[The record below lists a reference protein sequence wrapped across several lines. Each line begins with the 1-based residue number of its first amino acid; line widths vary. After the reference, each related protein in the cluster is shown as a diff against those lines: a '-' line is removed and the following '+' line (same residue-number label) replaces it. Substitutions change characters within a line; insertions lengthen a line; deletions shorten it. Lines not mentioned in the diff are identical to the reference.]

1 MEFLK
6 LLQTEVSLDLRR
18 MVAMSIIAGL
28 SNAAVLALI
37 NIAANRRDTA
47 DGWRLALMF
56 VIVVAAYSVSQ
67 RFVMVRSAREVER
80 IAHRIRGR
88 LIEGLRRCELRD
100 VERIG
105 RARILTAMSTDIQ
118 TVAQSGNILGLV
130 GQLAVLLVFA
140 AVYLFVLSPMALVL
154 FVAFMAVAVVLYYAR
169 RSRSNK
175 AMQDAAIAEIGLHE
189 LLSGILDGFKEAKL
203 NRHRS
208 EQLITDI
215 TAHSEQA
222 AEARSLAQAEF
233 GRNFVFTQNVFFL
246 LLATMVFILPTLSE
260 VYSDTMV
267 KTTTAVLFLFGPVS
281 GVIAAM
287 PVFASANIAAK
298 SIMELERLLQ
308 QSSAQHPSANSSA
321 DAERASFREIALR
334 GVRFRF
340 EHAPGEQ
347 SFQVGPID
355 LVLKAGETVII
366 SGGNGSGKSTLLR
379 LLTALYSPQAGEILL
394 DGRLSVP
401 GDADSYRSLF
411 SAVFSDYHLFK
422 RLYGIM
428 PEALE
433 EAPDLLHRFEVDDK
447 TSVVGGAFTTIDLSA
462 GQRKRLA
469 LIVAIL
475 ETRPICVLDEWAA
488 DQDPIFR
495 RKFYTELLAML
506 KQRGVTVIAVSH
518 DERYFDCA
526 DRRLH
531 MEEGKF
537 VSDQGGIHA

>member
-1 MEFLK
+1 MI
-6 LLQTEVSLDLRR
+6 SG
-18 MVAMSIIAGL
+18 AC
-28 SNAAVLALI
+28 
-37 NIAANRRDTA
+37 
-47 DGWRLALMF
+47 
-56 VIVVAAYSVSQ
+56 
-67 RFVMVRSAREVER
+67 
-80 IAHRIRGR
+80 
-88 LIEGLRRCELRD
+88 RRCF
-100 VERIG
+100 
-105 RARILTAMSTDIQ
+105 TA
-118 TVAQSGNILGLV
+118 GG
-130 GQLAVLLVFA
+130 
-140 AVYLFVLSPMALVL
+140 
-154 FVAFMAVAVVLYYAR
+154 
-169 RSRSNK
+169 
-175 AMQDAAIAEIGLHE
+175 
-189 LLSGILDGFKEAKL
+189 
-203 NRHRS
+203 
-208 EQLITDI
+208 
-215 TAHSEQA
+215 A
-222 AEARSLAQAEF
+222 AE
-233 GRNFVFTQNVFFL
+233 
-246 LLATMVFILPTLSE
+246 
-260 VYSDTMV
+260 
-267 KTTTAVLFLFGPVS
+267 
-281 GVIAAM
+281 
-287 PVFASANIAAK
+287 
-298 SIMELERLLQ
+298 
-308 QSSAQHPSANSSA
+308 
-321 DAERASFREIALR
+321 
-334 GVRFRF
+334 
-340 EHAPGEQ
+340 
-347 SFQVGPID
+347 
-355 LVLKAGETVII
+355 AGETVII